1 MRPWLAGV
9 FFDVIKFQSFSA
21 TVVIAM
27 YGEGL
32 GADYPVLFYYSFN
45 SVMI

>member
-9 FFDVIKFQSFSA
+9 FFDVIKVQSFTA
-21 TVVIAM
+21 AVVIAM

-32 GADYPVLFYYSFN
+32 GADSPVFYYSFN
-45 SVMI
+45 SVII

>member
-21 TVVIAM
+21 AAVIGM

-32 GADYPVLFYYSFN
+32 GADYSVLFYYPFN
-45 SVMI
+45 SIII